1 MTPHER
7 RTRRAA
13 ECFQN
18 ATASLGT
25 IHKGFSLFG
34 LTRGQ
39 FSMIDLI
46 LACLD
51 QVGPARISLWTWCIA
66 EYEVQCFERLL
77 MDHRITGALLVIDS
91 QARTKNRHLLTR
103 WQTVHGAKSIRW
115 VVNHAKIATIETAG
129 FKLLLRG
136 SMNLNYNPRFEQFDV
151 DEGHPGFELIR
162 RTESELPLL
171 RLDHSTAESRAATG
185 IQKAFTQEQLKPFAT
200 LKTWAK

>member
-1 MTPHER
+1 MTPKR
-7 RTRRAA
+7 RSAKA
-13 ECFQN
+13 SECFQN

-25 IHKGFSLFG
+25 LVPGFSLFG

-51 QVGPARISLWTWCIA
+51 QTGPARVSLWTWCIA
-66 EYEVQCFERLL
+66 RYEVECFERLL
-77 MDHRITGALLVIDS
+77 MDDRITGALLVIDS
-91 QARTKNRHLLTR
+91 QARTHNRELLQKWKTI
-103 WQTVHGAKSIRW
+103 HGPDSIKW
-115 VVNHAKIATIETAG
+115 VVNHAKICTVETSG

-151 DEGHPGFELIR
+151 DEGHPGFDLIR
-162 RTESELPLL
+162 KTESELPVL
-171 RLDHSTAESRAATG
+171 RFDHPNGDARIATG
-185 IQKAFTQEQLKPFAT
+185 IDKAFTAERLKPFAQ